1 MSNIFDIFNK
11 LDKQREAARAQP
23 ITHLIVGLGNPGK
36 EYATTRHNAGFL
48 CLDEG
53 CRRWSATTDR
63 AKYKALVGEA
73 TVAGARCLLMRPQT
87 MMNASGLAVAEAA
100 HFYHIEPS
108 HIIVISDDINL
119 PVGGMRVRAHGSD
132 GGQRGIRSII
142 AELGSD
148 QFPRVRIGVGAKPH
162 PDFDLAAWVLSNFS
176 QPDLHVLEELFPIAC
191 QGVEHLVRGEVDRAM
206 QVCNRKGA

>member
-11 LDKQREAARAQP
+11 LDKQREAVRARP

-53 CRRWSATTDR
+53 CRRWNATTDR

-73 TVAGARCLLMRPQT
+73 MVAGARCLLMRPQT

-119 PVGGMRVRAHGSD
+119 PVGGIRVRAHGSD

-162 PDFDLAAWVLSNFS
+162 PDLDLAAWVLSNFS

-206 QVCNRKGA
+206 QVCNRKGT

>member
-11 LDKQREAARAQP
+11 LDKQKEAARVQP

-48 CLDEG
+48 CMDEG
-53 CRRWSATTDR
+53 CRKWNATTDR
-63 AKYKALVGEA
+63 AKFKALVGEA

-100 HFYHIEPS
+100 RFYHIEPA

-119 PVGGMRVRAHGSD
+119 GVGGMRVRAHGSD

-162 PDFDLAAWVLSNFS
+162 PDYDLAAWVLSNFAANE
-176 QPDLHVLEELFPIAC
+176 LKTLEELFPIAC
-191 QGVEHLVRGEVDRAM
+191 QGIEYLVKGNIEQAM
-206 QVCNRKGA
+206 QVCNRKA